1 MLKALYDY
9 GIRNHVAVPPG
20 FMRKPI
26 RAYISLSAEGAYLG
40 VLTCSE
46 EIQVCPDVGSLA
58 NGPDKCNPLAEKMG
72 VILDA
77 EGKKGMFFRRLLEDG
92 AGDVPVF
99 GVCLTALQNE
109 EVCDS
114 IRKEMKAVRIKD
126 QDRISFRVDGV
137 PITAAEG
144 VERWWAERR
153 REYLSDGSGKHSGEM
168 TRCLI
173 TGELTTPLSTLPA
186 ISGLQRVGGKALVP
200 LFCFDKPAF
209 CSYGLKKSTNAPVSE
224 EAFAVVKDALN
235 DLLAGAPAMYRRDKN
250 KDFTPSTPVYA
261 GMMFLH
267 WYDCQIEPRE
277 DLILP
282 AFEGFGG
289 EDQDEDES
297 LPLEER
303 EEVDRQEEAQAR
315 ARADQLVQSVSTG
328 VQMPPLKTQY
338 HILLISANSGRAVV
352 RRYERGSYAELQKNL
367 TKWNEEMALAD
378 RSGTSTL
385 RPCKLFARLCRL
397 IKDQEKHGAELYEQI
412 GKELAGI
419 TPAIIMAILNGTP
432 LPDAVA
438 VRALAYIRSQM
449 LGSREEEKKIRIPDG
464 RACQWLKVWLARKR
478 RARNEEVLT
487 MPYYDST
494 FPSAA
499 YHCGALTAIYANLQ
513 HVAMGEVNAGIVERY
528 YASASRTPT
537 LVLGTLERMGQVYL
551 SMLAKQKDK
560 RRLAKKYQDRLN
572 ETYAFFGK
580 DGLHKLPAALT
591 LEEQSFFALGYRQM
605 CTQINADILA
615 AEANKEEDA

>member
-153 REYLSDGSGKHSGEM
+153 REYLSDGSGKRSGEM

>member
-20 FMRKPI
+20 FMRKAI
-26 RAYISLSAEGAYLG
+26 RAYICLSAEGEYLG
-40 VLTCSE
+40 VLPCSE
-46 EIQVCPDVGSLA
+46 EFQVCPDIGSLA
-58 NGPDKCNPLAEKMG
+58 NGPDKCNPLAEKIG

-77 EGKKGMFFRRLLEDG
+77 EGKKGLFFRKVLKDG
-92 AGDVPVF
+92 GSNIPAF
-99 GVCLTALQNE
+99 GVCLSALEDQE
-109 EVCDS
+109 LCDTV
-114 IRKEMKAVRIKD
+114 RKEMKTVKIKD
-126 QDRISFRVDGV
+126 QDRISFRVDGL

-144 VERWWAERR
+144 TVQWWVDHRQQ
-153 REYLSDGSGKHSGEM
+153 YTSDGDSKRSSEM

-200 LFCFDKPAF
+200 LFCFDKSAF

-250 KDFTPSTPVYA
+250 RDFTPSAPVYA

-267 WYDCQIEPRE
+267 WYDCQIEPRQ

-282 AFEGFGG
+282 AFEGFNV
-289 EDQDEDES
+289 EDEEEDT
-297 LPLEER
+297 PLSSEET
-303 EEVDRQEEAQAR
+303 EAVEKQEVAQAR
-315 ARADQLVQSVSTG
+315 AKADQLVKSVTSGT
-328 VQMPPLKTQY
+328 QLPPLKTQY
-338 HILLISANSGRAVV
+338 HILLLSANSGRAVIH
-352 RRYERGSYAELQKNL
+352 RYEHGSYAELQKNL
-367 TKWNEEMALAD
+367 TIWNEDMALAD
-378 RSGTSTL
+378 DRFGTGTL

-397 IKDQEKHGAELYEQI
+397 VKDQGKSGADLYEQL
-412 GKELAGI
+412 GKELAGV
-419 TPAIIMAILNGTP
+419 TPAIITAILNGTP

-449 LGSREEEKKIRIPDG
+449 LRSREEEKQLRIPDG

-513 HVAMGEVNAGIVERY
+513 NAAMGELNAGIVERY

-551 SMLAKQKDK
+551 GMLAKQDK
-560 RRLAKKYQDRLN
+560 RKLAKKYQNRLN

-580 DGLHKLPAALT
+580 DGLHQLPAALT

-605 CTQINADILA
+605 CTQINADIINA
-615 AEANKEEDA
+615 KANKEEDA

>member
-9 GIRNHVAVPPG
+9 GIRNRVAVPPG
-20 FMRKPI
+20 FMRKAI

-92 AGDVPVF
+92 AGDIPVF
-99 GVCLTALQNE
+99 GVCLAALQNE

-114 IRKEMKAVRIKD
+114 IRKEMKTVRIKD

-153 REYLSDGSGKHSGEM
+153 REYLSDGSGKRSDEM

-250 KDFTPSTPVYA
+250 KDFNPSAPIYA

-267 WYDCQIEPRE
+267 WYDCQIEPRQ

-289 EDQDEDES
+289 EDQEEDEL

-328 VQMPPLKTQY
+328 AQMPPLRTQY

-367 TKWNEEMALAD
+367 TLWNEDMALAD
-378 RSGTSTL
+378 TSTL

-397 IKDQEKHGAELYEQI
+397 IKDQGKHGAELYEQI

-464 RACQWLKVWLARKR
+464 RACQWLKVWLTRKR

-513 HVAMGEVNAGIVERY
+513 NVAMGEVNAGIVERY

-551 SMLAKQKDK
+551 GMLAKQQDK
-560 RRLAKKYQDRLN
+560 RGLAKKYQDRLN

-615 AEANKEEDA
+615 AKANKEEDA

>member
-9 GIRNHVAVPPG
+9 GVRNHVAVPPG
-20 FMRKPI
+20 FMRKAI

-92 AGDVPVF
+92 AGDIPVF
-99 GVCLTALQNE
+99 GVCLAALQNE

-126 QDRISFRVDGV
+126 QDRISFRVDGL

-153 REYLSDGSGKHSGEM
+153 REYLSDGSGKGSGEM

-209 CSYGLKKSTNAPVSE
+209 CSYGLKKSSNAPVSE

-250 KDFTPSTPVYA
+250 KDFNPSTPIYA

-297 LPLEER
+297 LSLEER

-328 VQMPPLKTQY
+328 AQMPPLKTQY

-352 RRYERGSYAELQKNL
+352 RRYERGNYADLQKNL
-367 TKWNEEMALAD
+367 TLWNENLALAD
-378 RSGTSTL
+378 PSGTGTL

-397 IKDQEKHGAELYEQI
+397 IKDQGKHGAELYEQI

-478 RARNEEVLT
+478 RTRNEEVLT

-513 HVAMGEVNAGIVERY
+513 NVAMGEVNAGIVERY

-551 SMLAKQKDK
+551 GMLAKQQDK
-560 RRLAKKYQDRLN
+560 RGLAKKYQDRLN

-615 AEANKEEDA
+615 AKANKEEDA

>member
-9 GIRNHVAVPPG
+9 GIRNRVAVPPG
-20 FMRKPI
+20 FMRKAI
-26 RAYISLSAEGAYLG
+26 RAYISLSAEGTYLG

-99 GVCLTALQNE
+99 GVCLAALQNE

-137 PITAAEG
+137 PITVAEG

-153 REYLSDGSGKHSGEM
+153 REYLSDGSGKGSGEM

-235 DLLAGAPAMYRRDKN
+235 DLLAGAPAMYRRDRN
-250 KDFTPSTPVYA
+250 RNFNPSAPVYA
-261 GMMFLH
+261 GMLFLH
-267 WYDCQIEPRE
+267 WYDCQIEPGQ

-289 EDQDEDES
+289 EDEEEDEDES
-297 LPLEER
+297 LPLEET
-303 EEVDRQEEAQAR
+303 EELDKQKAAQAK
-315 ARADQLVQSVSTG
+315 AKADQLVQSVSSG
-328 VQMPPLKTQY
+328 ARLPPLKTQY

-367 TKWNEEMALAD
+367 TLWNEDMALAD
-378 RSGTSTL
+378 TSTL

-397 IKDQEKHGAELYEQI
+397 IKDQGKHGAELYEQI

-464 RACQWLKVWLARKR
+464 RACQWLKVWLTRKR

-513 HVAMGEVNAGIVERY
+513 NVAMGEVNAGIVERY

-572 ETYAFFGK
+572 ETFAFFGK